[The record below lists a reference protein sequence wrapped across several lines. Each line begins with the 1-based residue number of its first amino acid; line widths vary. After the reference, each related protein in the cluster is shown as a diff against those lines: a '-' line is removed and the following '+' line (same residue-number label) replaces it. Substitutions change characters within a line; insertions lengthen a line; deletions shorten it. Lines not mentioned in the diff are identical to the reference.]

1 MSKICR
7 ILLCRNFFQ
16 VTALQMLLTYVNRK
30 KRRPFAW
37 TVPFYLKKNF
47 NYVSSLP
54 PGYPLGWKAPRVS
67 AACRGWGRHWKD
79 RAAPS
84 SRR

>member
-7 ILLCRNFFQ
+7 ILLCRKFFQ
-16 VTALQMLLTYVNRK
+16 DTALQMLLTYVNRK
-30 KRRPFAW
+30 KTAFRLDR
-37 TVPFYLKKNF
+37 PFYLKKNF

-54 PGYPLGWKAPRVS
+54 PGYPSGWKARRVS